1 MKVVFIHGR
10 SQENKDP
17 EKLKITWIKA
27 LKNGLKKTGLSLP
40 KDVLFEFPY
49 YGKILE
55 KHTLR
60 KTVLSRRE
68 NLLIKE
74 ILFEMAELSGLI
86 DFVNT
91 EEPRDDIQQKSIFA
105 SETVQKLLRLF
116 ERNVEISS
124 LMLDIFTRDVAA
136 YLSVRKL
143 RDEIDNFVMEIIDSD
158 TKTVI
163 GHSLGSVIGYEAL
176 RKKGKNH
183 RSISLFVTVGS
194 PLGLS
199 SIKKCLSKPLKMPD
213 CVEKW
218 LNVYD
223 ERDFIAL
230 KKLDKYVFPITPEIM
245 NLSEVK
251 NDSGN
256 HHGIEEY
263 LNDKTVAEQIFK
275 SLV

>member
-17 EKLKITWIKA
+17 EKLKKTWIKA
-27 LKNGLKKTGLSLP
+27 LKNGLKKSGLNLP
-40 KDVLFEFPY
+40 KDVHFEFPF

-55 KHTLR
+55 KHAYR

-74 ILFEMAELSGLI
+74 ILFEMAELSGVI
-86 DFVNT
+86 DFVNV
-91 EEPRDDIQQKSIFA
+91 PNQQDDVEQKSIFA

-136 YLSVRKL
+136 YLSVKKL
-143 RDEIDNFVMEIIDSD
+143 RDEIDNLVLEKIDSD
-158 TKTVI
+158 TKTVVA
-163 GHSLGSVIGYEAL
+163 HSLGSVIGYEAL

-183 RSISLFVTVGS
+183 RNIRFFVTVGS

-213 CVEKW
+213 CVERW

-230 KKLDKYVFPITPEIM
+230 KKLDKHVFPITPEII
-245 NLSEVK
+245 NLTEVK

-256 HHGIEEY
+256 HHGIEGY

-275 SLV
+275 SLF